1 MQFKAIVSLLFA
13 ASVFAHEGHDHDHE
27 DDAAAGPS
35 DVVTLTDKTFSKWV
49 KGEALSLV
57 EFYAPW
63 CGHCKALAPEYEI
76 AATELK
82 ADNIKIAKV
91 DCTVEK
97 DTCSEV
103 GVSGY
108 PTLKV
113 FRNGVAAD
121 YKGERKAPSIV
132 STMKKQA
139 LPALSVVAGGEI
151 EEFKGKDKVVVVGYF
166 ADATSKKFKAFEA
179 VANQL
184 RDDYVFGYTTDKV
197 EGVKTPAVTL
207 FKKFD
212 EGENKFAGKF
222 AEDELSAFIKT
233 NSVPLIDEI
242 GPENYQKYVQAGV
255 PLGFLFVESDEQR
268 TQFTEELTPVAKSAK
283 GKVAFVFID
292 ATKFGSHAKNLNL
305 KEGQWPA
312 FAINVPEKG
321 LKFPFKGKKITAKAL
336 QPFVDEFASGELK
349 PDLKSEDIPA
359 SNDAPVKV
367 VVGKNFNDIV
377 LDTKKDVFLEVYAP
391 WCGHCKKLAP
401 IWDEL
406 AELLAKKDS
415 EYVTIAKMDGTENDF
430 PADVNVQVQGFPTLK
445 LWKAKTNEIVDY
457 DGGDRTLEPLLA
469 WLKKNGSNGSKI
481 SASASSASPDDED
494 EEEHDEL

>member
-1 MQFKAIVSLLFA
+1 MQFKATFALLLAVTAFA
-13 ASVFAHEGHDHDHE
+13 QDTVH
-27 DDAAAGPS
+27 DDATPS
-35 DVVTLTDKTFSKWV
+35 DVVTLTDNTFSTFV
-49 KGEALSLV
+49 KEEALSLV

-63 CGHCKALAPEYEI
+63 CHHCKALAPEYEI
-76 AATELK
+76 AATQLK

-103 GVSGY
+103 GVNGY

-113 FRNGVAAD
+113 FRNGVAAE

-132 STMKKQA
+132 LTMKKQA
-139 LPALSVVAGGEI
+139 LPALSVITGDEI
-151 EEFKGKDKVVVVGYF
+151 ETFKGKDKVVVIGYF
-166 ADATSKKFKAFEA
+166 ADATSNKFKAFET

-184 RDDYVFGYTTDKV
+184 RDDYTFGYTTDKV
-197 EGVKTPAVTL
+197 DGVRTPAVTL

-212 EGENKFAGKF
+212 EGVNNFSGKF
-222 AEDELSAFIKT
+222 SETELSSFIKT
-233 NSVPLIDEI
+233 SSVPLIDEI
-242 GPENYQKYVQAGV
+242 GPENYQKYVQSGV
-255 PLGFLFVESDEQR
+255 PLGFLFVENEEQR
-268 TQFTEELTPVAKSAK
+268 TQFSKDLTSAAQSVK

-305 KEGQWPA
+305 REGQWPA

-321 LKFPFKGKKITAKAL
+321 LKFPFKGTEITAESM
-336 QPFVDEFASGELK
+336 QNFVDEFVSGELK
-349 PDLKSEDIPA
+349 PDLKSADIPA
-359 SNDAPVKV
+359 SNNEPVKV

-377 LDTKKDVFLEVYAP
+377 LDKKKDVFLEVYAP

-406 AELLAKKDS
+406 AEQLSKEDS

-430 PADVNVQVQGFPTLK
+430 PAEVNVQVQGFPTLK
-445 LWKAKTNEIVDY
+445 MWKAETNEIVDY
-457 DGGDRTLEPLLA
+457 DSGDRTLESLLA
-469 WLKKNGSNGSKI
+469 WLKKNASNRAKI
-481 SASASSASPDDED
+481 SASSDSED
-494 EEEHDEL
+494 GHEEL

>member
-1 MQFKAIVSLLFA
+1 MQFKATFALLLAATAFA
-13 ASVFAHEGHDHDHE
+13 QDPRPE
-27 DDAAAGPS
+27 DAAAAVSS
-35 DVVTLTDKTFSKWV
+35 DVVTLTDKTFSSFV
-49 KGEALSLV
+49 NGEALSLV

-63 CGHCKALAPEYEI
+63 CYHCKALAPEYEL

-103 GVSGY
+103 GVNGY

-113 FRNGVAAD
+113 FRNGVAGE

-139 LPALSVVAGGEI
+139 LPALSIITSDEI
-151 EEFKGKDKVVVVGYF
+151 EAFKGKDKVVVVGYF
-166 ADATSKKFKAFEA
+166 ADTTSNKFKAFEA

-184 RDDYVFGYTTDKV
+184 RDDYTFGYTTEKV
-197 EGVKTPAVTL
+197 EGVRTPAVTL

-212 EGENKFAGKF
+212 EGVNNFSGKF
-222 AEDELSAFIKT
+222 SEDELKSFIKT
-233 NSVPLIDEI
+233 SSVPLIDEI
-242 GPENYQKYVQAGV
+242 GPENYQKYVQSGV
-255 PLGFLFVESDEQR
+255 PLGFLFVENEEQR
-268 TQFTEELTPVAKSAK
+268 AQFATELTSVAQSAK
-283 GKVAFVFID
+283 GKVSFVFID

-321 LKFPFKGKKITAKAL
+321 LKFPFKGKDITAESLK
-336 QPFVDEFASGELK
+336 PFVDEFTSGELK
-349 PDLKSEDIPA
+349 PDLKSADIPA
-359 SNDAPVKV
+359 TNDEPVKI

-377 LDTKKDVFLEVYAP
+377 LDKKKDVFLEVYAP
-391 WCGHCKKLAP
+391 WCGHCQKLAP
-401 IWDEL
+401 IWGEL
-406 AELLAKKDS
+406 AELLSKKDS

-430 PADVNVQVQGFPTLK
+430 PAEVNVQVQGFPTLK
-445 LWKAKTNEIVDY
+445 MWKAETNEIVDY
-457 DGGDRTLEPLLA
+457 DSGDRTLESLLA
-469 WLKKNGSNGSKI
+469 WVKKNASNGGKI
-481 SASASSASPDDED
+481 SASVDV
-494 EEEHDEL
+494 EETDGHDEL